1 LKFILGTAQI
11 RGVYGLN
18 NFRSKTNIEALELLT
33 LGFSLGVS
41 GIDTASDYVT
51 SEETIGNLNYQIL
64 KDIEIT
70 TKLPHNINVRNLDYS
85 ETYDLVKRFLDLSLK
100 KMNKDHIYCLM
111 FHNQTNID
119 NPKLVQSV
127 MRLKQENHIDKIGV
141 SVYDLPYAEKALKMG
156 FDVIQLPLNFFNRT
170 FINFIKEHGSE
181 IEISIRSV
189 FLQGALLMD
198 LSELE
203 KKFPREINWFAE
215 FNSLCSSN
223 NISKLEL
230 SLMYIKSIRNVSSI
244 VFGVDNESQLI
255 EVIRVLSSS
264 KEYNQINFINE
275 TLNDVPRTIW
285 DPRLWES

>member
-18 NFRSKTNIEALELLT
+18 NFRSKTITEALELLVF
-33 LGFSLGVS
+33 GFSLGVS
-41 GIDTASDYVT
+41 GLDTASDYIT
-51 SEETIGNLNYQIL
+51 SEETIGDLSYKTL

-70 TKLPHNINVRNLDYS
+70 TKLPFDINLRNLDYS
-85 ETYDLVKRFLDLSLK
+85 ETYDLVKSFLDLSLK

-111 FHNQTNID
+111 FHNQKNID

-127 MRLKQENHIDKIGV
+127 RRLKQENHIDKIGV

-170 FINFIKEHGSE
+170 FTNFISEFGSE

-189 FLQGALLMD
+189 FLQGSLLMD

-203 KKFPREINWFAE
+203 RKFPREINWFTK
-215 FNSLCSSN
+215 FNKVCSSN

-230 SLMYIKSIRNVSSI
+230 SLMYIKSIKNISSI
-244 VFGVDNESQLI
+244 VFGVDNKSQLV
-255 EVIRVLSSS
+255 EVIGVLSSTKDYS
-264 KEYNQINFINE
+264 QINLGKE
-275 TLNDVPRTIW
+275 TFNDVPKTMW
-285 DPRLWES
+285 DPRLWKS